1 MSCKKGCGNSASA
14 IELIVKEL
22 IRQMIDDGKLQ
33 EGLVDC
39 TDKRLWRDSRVVTCD
54 ILSSA
59 ICQLIENGD
68 LCIKEP
74 VVLTFDNDTGKLS
87 LLMSDDSVIDTTLD
101 FKEVHLRDVAYDK
114 AKKSAKFTMSDNSS
128 FTIDLSHLLG
138 QENVGNGLE
147 YIGGKL
153 NVKIDGD
160 TIKTNGDGQLLAD
173 IRVKAQKLADGTVR
187 VTNQDG
193 STVDI
198 APVRKGDQGERGPQ
212 GPKGDKG
219 DPGERGPQG
228 PAGQGFNHSASVEVQ
243 GLFGEAVGFMHTTAE
258 KGNG

>member
-14 IELIVKEL
+14 VELIVKDL

-74 VVLTFDNDTGKLS
+74 VALTFDNDTGKLS
-87 LLMSDDSVIDTTLD
+87 LLMSDDSVIDATLD
-101 FKEVHLRDVAYDK
+101 FKEVHLRDVSYDK
-114 AKKSAKFTMSDNSS
+114 TKKSAKFTMSDNSS
-128 FTIDLSHLLG
+128 FTLDLSHLLS
-138 QENVGNGLE
+138 QESVGKGLQ
-147 YIGGKL
+147 YVGGKL
-153 NVKIDGD
+153 DVKIDGD
-160 TIKTNGDGQLLAD
+160 TIKTNGEGQLIAD

-193 STVDI
+193 TTVDI
-198 APVRKGDQGERGPQ
+198 APVRKGDQGERGPA
-212 GPKGDKG
+212 GPAGAT
-219 DPGERGPQG
+219 GPVGPMGPAG
-228 PAGQGFNHSASVEVQ
+228 PAGQGFNHAASVEVQ

>member
-14 IELIVKEL
+14 VELIVKDL

-74 VVLTFDNDTGKLS
+74 VALTFDNDTGKLS

-101 FKEVHLRDVAYDK
+101 FKEVHLRDVSYDK
-114 AKKSAKFTMSDNSS
+114 TKKSAKFTMSDNSS

-138 QENVGNGLE
+138 QESVGKGLQ
-147 YIGGKL
+147 YVGGTL
-153 NVKIDGD
+153 DVKIDGD
-160 TIKTNGDGQLLAD
+160 TIKTNGEGQLIAD

-193 STVDI
+193 TTVDI
-198 APVRKGDQGERGPQ
+198 APVRKGDQGERGPA
-212 GPKGDKG
+212 GPA
-219 DPGERGPQG
+219 GPRG